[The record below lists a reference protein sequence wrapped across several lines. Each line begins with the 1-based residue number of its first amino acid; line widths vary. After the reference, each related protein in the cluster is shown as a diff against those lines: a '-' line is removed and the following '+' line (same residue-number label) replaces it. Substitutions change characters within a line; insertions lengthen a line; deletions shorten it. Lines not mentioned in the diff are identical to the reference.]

1 MRRKALVVM
10 LTLLLAGAVFSKAA
24 LSQASPQKPDDE
36 QPIRISTELVQVD
49 VVVTDKTGKVVR
61 GLTKDDFELS
71 EKGKKQQISFFE
83 FVEAGKSRRPGDVA
97 KQDAAKQT
105 DLNPSPQGL
114 SEAEV
119 RRIFGF
125 IVDDLTI
132 PYQDL
137 IYVRQML
144 TNFVNNQMEPT
155 DLVAIVRTVG
165 GKGLLQQFTSDKD
178 LLRRAIAALTV
189 TTHPFSAFNNPSAPR
204 LAANPDPAGDIA
216 APDLGPNPG
225 LASADVSGESP
236 DINSALDDT
245 NKMLRSY
252 MSIGTASFVVDS
264 LRQLPGRKSLVLISG
279 GLPIIGPQQASVAG
293 NLSNYLNLL
302 TDKATRAGVAIHT
315 MDIRGLQA
323 HAGVASFTDTPGRS
337 ALGGGGGSSAI
348 PGSLGRMPD
357 ETMFGSRNPFDQM
370 AGHQGLRALAYATG
384 GIPVLNKNDFNEGLG
399 KILDASEA
407 YYLLAYTPSDGK
419 FDGDFRRLE
428 IKVKRDGLK
437 VYNRRGYIAREE
449 KAAPAPSTKQE
460 QLLAAIR
467 SPLARR
473 DIELD
478 AMLLYKAASA
488 EQGAIDIHLFI
499 DPKKLSFDGGGDK
512 QQANYDVAGFI
523 FDELGKLRGG
533 FNETITASLT
543 PQELNRAK
551 ASGFSYSANTNLPP
565 GIYQVRLAARDN
577 KTGNIGTLSRYIEVP
592 NLSKG
597 KLAAS
602 SLLIGAVPVKE
613 TAHAGQKPIPAS
625 RRISRSNDLRY
636 ATIIYNPKLK
646 DGKPQVR
653 TQLIIS
659 HNGQVMYKQD
669 EEPLEVTANN
679 PQSVIKVGQLG
690 LAGVKP
696 GRYTMTLVITD
707 TLADKKAQTISRSM
721 DFLVVN

>member
-1 MRRKALVVM
+1 MRRKALIVM
-10 LTLLLAGAVFSKAA
+10 LTLLLAGTVFSKANF
-24 LSQASPQKPDDE
+24 SQASPQRPDDE

-61 GLTKDDFELS
+61 GLTKDDFELY
-71 EKGKKQQISFFE
+71 EKGKKQQLSFFE
-83 FVEAGKSRRPGDVA
+83 FVEAGKNRRPGDVA
-97 KQDAAKQT
+97 KQT
-105 DLNPSPQGL
+105 DLEVSPQGL
-114 SEAEV
+114 SGTEV
-119 RRIFGF
+119 RRIFSF

-137 IYVRQML
+137 VYVRQML
-144 TNFVNNQMEPT
+144 THFVDNQMQPT

-165 GKGLLQQFTSDKD
+165 GKGLLQQLTSDKD

-189 TTHPFSAFNNPSAPR
+189 TTHPFNAFNNPAVPR
-204 LAANPDPAGDIA
+204 LAANPQPAGDA
-216 APDLGPNPG
+216 TAPTPGASPG
-225 LASADVSGESP
+225 LAGADVSGESP

-245 NKMLRSY
+245 NKLLRSY
-252 MSIGTASFVVDS
+252 MSLGTASFVVDS

-279 GLPIIGPQQASVAG
+279 GLPIIGPQQASAAG
-293 NLSNYLNLL
+293 NLSYYLNLL

-323 HAGVASFTDTPGRS
+323 HAAVASFSDTPGRS
-337 ALGGGGGSSAI
+337 AIGEGGIQGSF
-348 PGSLGRMPD
+348 GRAPD
-357 ETMFGSRNPFDQM
+357 ETLFGFKNPFDQM
-370 AGHQGLRALAYATG
+370 EAHQGLRALAYATG
-384 GIPVLNKNDFNEGLG
+384 GIPVLNKNDFTEGLN

-437 VYNRRGYIAREE
+437 VYNRRGYIARED
-449 KAAPAPSTKQE
+449 KPSTAPATKQE

-488 EQGAIDIHLFI
+488 EQGTIDINLFI
-499 DPKKLSFDGGGDK
+499 DSKKLSFEEAGDK

-533 FNETITASLT
+533 FSETITVGLT
-543 PQELNRAK
+543 PEEQRRVNAT
-551 ASGFSYSANTNLPP
+551 GFSYSANTSLPP
-565 GIYQVRLAARDN
+565 GIYQIRLAARDN

-602 SLLIGAVPVKE
+602 SLLIGAVPVKD
-613 TAHAGQKPIPAS
+613 TSQTNQKPIPAS
-625 RRISRSNDLRY
+625 RRISRGNDLRY
-636 ATIIYNPKLK
+636 ATIIYNAKLK

-653 TQLIIS
+653 TQLLIS
-659 HNGQVMYKQD
+659 QNGQVIYKED
-669 EEPLEVTANN
+669 EEPLVVTANN
-679 PQSVIKVGQLG
+679 PQSVLKVGQLG
-690 LAGVKP
+690 LSGVKP

>member
-1 MRRKALVVM
+1 MRRKDLVIM
-10 LTLLLAGAVFSKAA
+10 LTLLLAGTVFPKAT
-24 LSQASPQKPDDE
+24 LSQASPQKANDE
-36 QPIRISTELVQVD
+36 QPLRISTELVQVD
-49 VVVTDKTGKVVR
+49 VVVTDKAGKVVR

-97 KQDAAKQT
+97 KQSDV
-105 DLNPSPQGL
+105 DPSPQGL

-119 RRIFGF
+119 KRIFGF

-137 IYVRQML
+137 VYVRQML
-144 TNFVNNQMEPT
+144 TNFVDNQMQPT

-165 GKGLLQQFTSDKD
+165 GKGVLQQFTSDKE
-178 LLRRAIAALTV
+178 LLRRAIASLTV
-189 TTHPFSAFNNPSAPR
+189 ATHPFTAFNTPAAQRLPANPLEFVAGGGTPSPSA
-204 LAANPDPAGDIA
+204 
-216 APDLGPNPG
+216 GPSPG
-225 LASADVSGESP
+225 LAGADVVADFLGEAP
-236 DINSALDDT
+236 DISSALDDT

-252 MSIGTASFVVDS
+252 MSLSTASFVVDS

-293 NLSNYLNLL
+293 NLSNHLNQL

-315 MDIRGLQA
+315 MDIRGLQV
-323 HAGVASFTDTPGRS
+323 HAVASFADTPGRS
-337 ALGGGGGSSAI
+337 AMGVN
-348 PGSLGRMPD
+348 PGTIQGQFGRVPDKSL
-357 ETMFGSRNPFDQM
+357 FGDRNPFDQI

-399 KILDASEA
+399 KIIDASEA
-407 YYLLAYTPSDGK
+407 YYLLAYTPSDAK
-419 FDGDFRRLE
+419 FDGDFRKLD

-437 VYNRRGYIAREE
+437 VYNRRGYIARED
-449 KAAPAPSTKQE
+449 KPSTAPTTKQD
-460 QLLAAIR
+460 QLLAAVK

-499 DPKKLSFDGGGDK
+499 EAKKLTFEEAGDK

-523 FDELGKLRGG
+523 FDVLGEMRGG
-533 FNETITASLT
+533 FSETITVGLT
-543 PQELNRAK
+543 PQELNRAR
-551 ASGFSYSANTNLPP
+551 ATGFSYSANTSLSP

-577 KTGNIGTLSRYIEVP
+577 KTGNIGTLSRYLEVP

-602 SLLIGAVPVKE
+602 SLLIGAVPVKD
-613 TAHAGQKPIPAS
+613 TSQTDQKPIPAS

-636 ATIIYNPKLK
+636 ATIIYNAKLK

-659 HNGQVMYKQD
+659 HNGQVIYKPD
-669 EEPLEVTANN
+669 EEPLVVTANN
-679 PQSVIKVGQLG
+679 PQSVLKVGQLG
-690 LAGVKP
+690 LSGVKP
-696 GRYTMTLVITD
+696 GRYTMTLVIID
-707 TLADKKAQTISRSM
+707 TLAEKKAQTISRSM

>member
-10 LTLLLAGAVFSKAA
+10 LTLLLAGTVFSKAT
-24 LSQASPQKPDDE
+24 LSQAGPQRPDDE
-36 QPIRISTELVQVD
+36 QPLRISTELVQVD

-61 GLTKDDFELS
+61 GLTKEEFELF
-71 EKGKKQQISFFE
+71 EKGKKQQVSFFE

-97 KQDAAKQT
+97 KQT
-105 DLNPSPQGL
+105 DINPSPQGL

-144 TNFVNNQMEPT
+144 TNFVDNQMEPT
-155 DLVAIVRTVG
+155 DLVAIIRTVG

-189 TTHPFSAFNNPSAPR
+189 TTHPFSAFNNPAVPR
-204 LAANPDPAGDIA
+204 LAANPTPAGDIA
-216 APDLGPNPG
+216 APNPGPVPG
-225 LASADVSGESP
+225 LAGADVSGESP

-293 NLSNYLNLL
+293 NLSNYLNQL

-323 HAGVASFTDTPGRS
+323 HAGVASFSDTPGRS
-337 ALGGGGGSSAI
+337 ALGGGGGTGL
-348 PGSLGRMPD
+348 PGAFGRAPD
-357 ETMFGSRNPFDQM
+357 ETLFGYKNPFDQM
-370 AGHQGLRALAYATG
+370 EAHQGLRALAYATG
-384 GIPVLNKNDFNEGLG
+384 GIPVLNKNDFNEGLN
-399 KILDASEA
+399 KILDASDA

-437 VYNRRGYIAREE
+437 VYNRRGYIARED
-449 KAAPAPSTKQE
+449 KPLAAPTTKQE

-478 AMLLYKAASA
+478 AMLLYKAAPA

-499 DPKKLSFDGGGDK
+499 DSKKLSFDEAGDK

-533 FNETITASLT
+533 FSETITVGLT
-543 PQELNRAK
+543 PQELNRVK
-551 ASGFSYSANTNLPP
+551 ASGFSYSANTSLPP
-565 GIYQVRLAARDN
+565 GIYQVRLATRDN

-602 SLLIGAVPVKE
+602 SLLIGAVPVKD
-613 TAHAGQKPIPAS
+613 TNQTSQKPIPAS
-625 RRISRSNDLRY
+625 RRISRSHDLRY
-636 ATIIYNPKLK
+636 ATIIYNAKLK

-659 HNGQVMYKQD
+659 QNSQVIYKQD

-679 PQSVIKVGQLG
+679 SQSVLKVGQLG